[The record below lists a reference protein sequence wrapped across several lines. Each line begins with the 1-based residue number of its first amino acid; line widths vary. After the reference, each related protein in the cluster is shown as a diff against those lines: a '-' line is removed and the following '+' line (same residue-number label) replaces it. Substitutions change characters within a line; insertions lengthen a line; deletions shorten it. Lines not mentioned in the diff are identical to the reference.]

1 MDVLDSPIDA
11 LVFDYVNLGILTI
24 INNLWT
30 WVAVITA
37 AVSFWR
43 IRAAGAVKT
52 LAEPSPSPDYIERK
66 ITELSHPETSSS
78 SSSSSSTTTTTTTTT
93 TTPKSVTEPAA
104 PGSASSSPSVFEDN
118 GAKKGKFVV
127 YYYQDDDRQNEGSID
142 DGEEELTVLG
152 QWGRCRGEITLW
164 ERMLR
169 VRMGEYGWYRCQ
181 DLTVINGNVVRLW
194 DGVRREKNSSPGR
207 WSENI

>member
-52 LAEPSPSPDYIERK
+52 LAEPSPSPDYIERQ

-78 SSSSSSTTTTTTTTT
+78 TTT

-104 PGSASSSPSVFEDN
+104 PGSVSSSPSVFEDN
-118 GAKKGKFVV
+118 RAKKGKFVV
-127 YYYQDDDRQNEGSID
+127 YYYQDDDRQNDGNIDD
-142 DGEEELTVLG
+142 DGEEELTVFG
-152 QWGRCRGEITLW
+152 EWGRCGGEIKLW

-169 VRMGEYGWYRCQ
+169 VRMGECGWYRCQ
-181 DLTVINGNVVRLW
+181 DLTVINGNIVRLW
-194 DGVRREKNSSPGR
+194 DGVRREKNSSGSVA
-207 WSENI
+207 W

>member
-30 WVAVITA
+30 WLAVITA

-66 ITELSHPETSSS
+66 ITESSHPETR
-78 SSSSSSTTTTTTTTT
+78 TT

-104 PGSASSSPSVFEDN
+104 PGSVSSSPSVFEDN

-127 YYYQDDDRQNEGSID
+127 YYYQDDDRQNEGNIDNGDD

-152 QWGRCRGEITLW
+152 EWGRCGGEITLW

-194 DGVRREKNSSPGR
+194 DGVRREKNSSGSSVA
-207 WSENI
+207 W

>member
-66 ITELSHPETSSS
+66 ITESSHPETSSS
-78 SSSSSSTTTTTTTTT
+78 SSSSSSTTTTTTT
-93 TTPKSVTEPAA
+93 PKSVTEPAA
-104 PGSASSSPSVFEDN
+104 PGSVSSSPSVFEDN

-127 YYYQDDDRQNEGSID
+127 YYYQDDDRQNEGNID
-142 DGEEELTVLG
+142 GGGEEELTVLG
-152 QWGRCRGEITLW
+152 EWDRCGEEITLW

-194 DGVRREKNSSPGR
+194 DGVRREKNSSLGR

>member
-52 LAEPSPSPDYIERK
+52 LAEPSPSADYIERQ
-66 ITELSHPETSSS
+66 ITD
-78 SSSSSSTTTTTTTTT
+78 
-93 TTPKSVTEPAA
+93 
-104 PGSASSSPSVFEDN
+104 PSVFEDN
-118 GAKKGKFVV
+118 RAKKGKFVV
-127 YYYQDDDRQNEGSID
+127 YYYQDDDRQNDGNIDD
-142 DGEEELTVLG
+142 DGEEELTVFG
-152 QWGRCRGEITLW
+152 EWGRCGGEIKLW

-169 VRMGEYGWYRCQ
+169 VRMGECGWYRCQ
-181 DLTVINGNVVRLW
+181 DLTVINGNIVRLW
-194 DGVRREKNSSPGR
+194 DGVRREKNSSGSVA
-207 WSENI
+207 W

>member
-11 LVFDYVNLGILTI
+11 LAFDYVNLGILAI

-52 LAEPSPSPDYIERK
+52 LAEPSPSPDYIERQ
-66 ITELSHPETSSS
+66 ITESSHPETSSS
-78 SSSSSSTTTTTTTTT
+78 STATTA
-93 TTPKSVTEPAA
+93 TPKSVTEPAA
-104 PGSASSSPSVFEDN
+104 PGSVSSSPSVFEDN
-118 GAKKGKFVV
+118 GPKKGKFVV
-127 YYYQDDDRQNEGSID
+127 YYQDDDRQNEGNLD
-142 DGEEELTVLG
+142 DDDEDGEEELTVLG
-152 QWGRCRGEITLW
+152 EWRRCGGEITLW

-169 VRMGEYGWYRCQ
+169 VSMGEYGWYRCQ

-194 DGVRREKNSSPGR
+194 DGVRREKKSSGSVA
-207 WSENI
+207 W